1 MEKLSSVDWRIHK
14 KLLDGGGIGDR
25 VYICH
30 GRGSGKTETQR
41 QLIEELESKGKNVV
55 LLSLND
61 MRTTHTYKP
70 GPVSDFDL
78 LTDEKRA
85 ERAHWIVEAIKD
97 AMKKLQAEDEPKPM
111 YLPEYEMFKD
121 FYVLDKKRQSTPYLH
136 WIKSNQY
143 LNYTTSYSK
152 NEEEYPCLRFLH
164 I

>member
-14 KLLDGGGIGDR
+14 KLLDGGGIGDK

-41 QLIEELESKGKNVV
+41 QLIEELESKGKDVV

-61 MRTTHTYKP
+61 MRTTRTYKP

-85 ERAHWIVEAIKD
+85 ERAHWIVEAIKE
-97 AMKKLQAEDEPKPM
+97 AQKELKTKPM
-111 YLPEYEMFKD
+111 YLPEYEFLTD
-121 FYVLDKKRQSTPYLH
+121 WYALDEYGPISDVERWVRRHPDYVYRYVRKE
-136 WIKSNQY
+136 
-143 LNYTTSYSK
+143 
-152 NEEEYPCLRFLH
+152 NE
-164 I
+164 